1 MMRRRM
7 MRMMM
12 MITLIDSVRSVTK
25 NGTAS
30 KKKLVPIS
38 DSLKKA
44 KKTHQCSKTSC
55 LPASWYLRNPP
66 RCHLALPSALPM
78 SQVLPGCRKIMET
91 PKIQKKQTRR
101 IFLWGKEKKKPS
113 GNPQGERE
121 FTYPSCGSV
130 GLLLGRFPSG
140 VPMKHPIE
148 AKFSQGNFPLRGV
161 SVVKWLSLFW
171 EDPEIIAFDISQESQ
186 EKNGIWR
193 IYSHNNLLIRYF
205 PAILNNPQLWPSP
218 KKRRWSLTTGV
229 FFRSLP
235 RPLGHA
241 WMKRHV
247 GCPTWQRPGL
257 VSTSNCLIGIL
268 EMGCYNPNIP
278 WVGWHPLSTL
288 TNQGFLFSLLASPLC
303 LNKHIA
309 MEKSTTLS
317 PNIYK
322 YHQKNGGWFYDVILT
337 STYRV

>member
-1 MMRRRM
+1 MMMMRRM

-38 DSLKKA
+38 DSLKKS
-44 KKTHQCSKTSC
+44 QE
-55 LPASWYLRNPP
+55 NPP
-66 RCHLALPSALPM
+66 MFKNLMSSSELVPSKSTKM
-78 SQVLPGCRKIMET
+78 SSGFTICTSHVTGPPRMQKNHGNSED
-91 PKIQKKQTRR
+91 PKKKTRR

-186 EKNGIWR
+186 EKKW
-193 IYSHNNLLIRYF
+193 HMAHLL
-205 PAILNNPQLWPSP
+205 P
-218 KKRRWSLTTGV
+218 
-229 FFRSLP
+229 
-235 RPLGHA
+235 
-241 WMKRHV
+241 
-247 GCPTWQRPGL
+247 
-257 VSTSNCLIGIL
+257 
-268 EMGCYNPNIP
+268 
-278 WVGWHPLSTL
+278 
-288 TNQGFLFSLLASPLC
+288 
-303 LNKHIA
+303 
-309 MEKSTTLS
+309 
-317 PNIYK
+317 
-322 YHQKNGGWFYDVILT
+322 
-337 STYRV
+337 

>member
-1 MMRRRM
+1 MEALGCCLAGFPAECLWNILLKPNFPRAIFHFAVYRWWSGSACSGK
-7 MRMMM
+7 
-12 MITLIDSVRSVTK
+12 ILKSSPLIFPK
-25 NGTAS
+25 N
-30 KKKLVPIS
+30 
-38 DSLKKA
+38 LKK
-44 KKTHQCSKTSC
+44 
-55 LPASWYLRNPP
+55 
-66 RCHLALPSALPM
+66 
-78 SQVLPGCRKIMET
+78 
-91 PKIQKKQTRR
+91 
-101 IFLWGKEKKKPS
+101 
-113 GNPQGERE
+113 
-121 FTYPSCGSV
+121 
-130 GLLLGRFPSG
+130 
-140 VPMKHPIE
+140 
-148 AKFSQGNFPLRGV
+148 
-161 SVVKWLSLFW
+161 
-171 EDPEIIAFDISQESQ
+171 
-186 EKNGIWR
+186 KNGIWR